1 MARAALSV
9 GVVTVWQQARLVERL
24 RETDSAV
31 TLVFEP
37 EEWSGHL
44 AGQHADIRLTA
55 DDGYQAVRSYSLA
68 GPVEEGRVVFTV
80 QRVLGGE
87 VSTYLC
93 DDLPVG
99 AYVEVRGPVGGW
111 FVWRGTD
118 TRPVMLLAGGS
129 GIVPLQAMVRQ
140 RRALGSRVP
149 FRLLYSV
156 RTPEDVIYADEL
168 ARPEGGV
175 DVAVRYTRE
184 APPGARRAPRRL
196 GLVDLN
202 THGWPAEFEPM
213 CFVCGPN
220 GFVEAAANMLITLGH
235 DRHRI
240 KTERFG

>member
-1 MARAALSV
+1 M
-9 GVVTVWQQARLVERL
+9 WQKARLVERL
-24 RETDSAV
+24 VETESAT

-37 EEWSGHL
+37 ETWDGHV

-68 GPVEEGRVVFTV
+68 APLEGGRIAFTI
-80 QRVLGGE
+80 QRVHGGE
-87 VSTYLC
+87 SSTYLC

-99 AYVEVRGPVGGW
+99 AYAEVRGPVGGW
-111 FVWRGTD
+111 FVWRGNE
-118 TRPVMLLAGGS
+118 TRPVLLLAGGS

-168 ARPEGGV
+168 IRPPRGDDGV
-175 DVAVRYTRE
+175 ETVLLFTRE
-184 APPGARRAPRRL
+184 TLAGSRRPPERI
-196 GLVDLN
+196 GLADL
-202 THGWPAEFEPM
+202 TAHGWPADFEPD
-213 CFVCGPN
+213 CFICGPN
-220 GFVEAAANMLITLGH
+220 GFVEAAAKLLIALGH
-235 DRHRI
+235 DSHRI

>member
-1 MARAALSV
+1 M
-9 GVVTVWQQARLVERL
+9 WQQARLLERRL
-24 RETDSAV
+24 ETESAV

-37 EEWSGHL
+37 EDWPGHL

-80 QRVLGGE
+80 QRVRGGE

-111 FVWRGTD
+111 FVWRGSD

-140 RRALGSRVP
+140 RRALGSRAP

-156 RTPEDVIYADEL
+156 RTPEDVIYAEEMI
-168 ARPEGGV
+168 RPPRGDDGV
-175 DVAVRYTRE
+175 DRALLFT
-184 APPGARRAPRRL
+184 RRALVGSRRPPERI
-196 GLVDLN
+196 GFADV
-202 THGWPAEFEPM
+202 TAHGWPAEFEPA

-220 GFVEAAANMLITLGH
+220 GFVEVAAKLLTALGH
-235 DRHRI
+235 DPHRI